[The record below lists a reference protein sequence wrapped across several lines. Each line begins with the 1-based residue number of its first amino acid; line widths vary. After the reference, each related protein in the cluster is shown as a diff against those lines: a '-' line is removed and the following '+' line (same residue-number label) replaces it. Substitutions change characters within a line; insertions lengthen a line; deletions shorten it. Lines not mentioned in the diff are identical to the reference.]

1 VDYTNGFSVQG
12 RVGAGGRGTEPR
24 AREEVKRTR
33 GRGRRCCFGHERA
46 AGRGARAREDGDWLL
61 MCFQILVQYSVSLS
75 GLTCHSPSRGRW
87 QCLRGGWRPPV
98 LVLLLLRRRLSHYSP
113 PTPPCRCCAPVSAA
127 CIGMKT
133 GWVPGTGIENL
144 GSDTGTRNSGTR
156 FSFSA

>member
-1 VDYTNGFSVQG
+1 
-12 RVGAGGRGTEPR
+12 VGAGGRGTEPR